1 VLLTVA
7 ATMVTIFYGFA
18 GRSVDD
24 AQREAKR

>member
-18 GRSVDD
+18 GRAAEEPGAST
-24 AQREAKR
+24 